1 MAALARLNSD
11 CTSAASG
18 LSLGSKSD
26 NNGSKMGLSG
36 DRLDDVSKPR
46 TGCWADMIAPFAEK
60 MPGKRMPKTGKI
72 GPPPL
77 HSAYL
82 ERQTTNLPSLL
93 PSPNELCGK
102 SQIKK

>member
-26 NNGSKMGLSG
+26 NNGSKMGVSG
-36 DRLDDVSKPR
+36 DRFDDVSKPR

-60 MPGKRMPKTGKI
+60 MPGKRMPNSGKI
-72 GPPPL
+72 GITL
-77 HSAYL
+77 SIWH
-82 ERQTTNLPSLL
+82 
-93 PSPNELCGK
+93 
-102 SQIKK
+102 IKRAKRLTCHRC

>member
-72 GPPPL
+72 GITLSIRPIS
-77 HSAYL
+77 SAKRITCRPYY
-82 ERQTTNLPSLL
+82 RAQMG
-93 PSPNELCGK
+93 LCGK

>member
-1 MAALARLNSD
+1 MAVLARLNSD

-72 GPPPL
+72 GITL
-77 HSAYL
+77 SIRH
-82 ERQTTNLPSLL
+82 
-93 PSPNELCGK
+93 
-102 SQIKK
+102 I

>member
-26 NNGSKMGLSG
+26 NNGSKMGVSG
-36 DRLDDVSKPR
+36 DRFDDVSKPR

-60 MPGKRMPKTGKI
+60 MPGKRMPNSGKI
-72 GPPPL
+72 GITLSIWRILRAKRPTC
-77 HSAYL
+77 
-82 ERQTTNLPSLL
+82 RR
-93 PSPNELCGK
+93 C
-102 SQIKK
+102 